1 MSEDSAVTEFM
12 DTEAAYNSDLGS
24 AFQGDS
30 RELLE
35 QLPDNSIDLIVTSPP
50 FALQH

>member
-1 MSEDSAVTEFM
+1 MSEDSAVSEIM
-12 DTEAAYNSDLGS
+12 DSEAAYNSDLGA

-35 QLPDNSIDLIVTSPP
+35 QLP
-50 FALQH
+50 